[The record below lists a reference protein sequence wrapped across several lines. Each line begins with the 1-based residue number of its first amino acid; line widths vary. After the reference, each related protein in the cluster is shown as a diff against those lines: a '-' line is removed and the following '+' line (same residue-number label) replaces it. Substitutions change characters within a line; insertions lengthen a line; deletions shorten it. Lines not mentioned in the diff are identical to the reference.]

1 MTIQMYMEFLADAE
15 PQPNEFML
23 ESQLAYTSDTLLAFS
38 VELEDVCEV
47 EDEV

>member
-1 MTIQMYMEFLADAE
+1 MTIQMYMEYLTDAE

-23 ESQLAYTSDTLLAFS
+23 ESQISYLSNTLLAFT

-47 EDEV
+47 ENEV